1 MSNLD
6 RIIGTYRERS
16 TRLMDALD
24 DVYAVLSVVE
34 GTGSTDQERQTA
46 FNAFYAAFPDYDLSQ
61 ADLFASIARWRELR
75 TFVQN
80 PVNFVPLT
88 KTRV

>member
-6 RIIGTYRERS
+6 KIIGTYRERS

-24 DVYAVLSVVE
+24 DVYAVLSLVE

-46 FNAFYAAFPDYDLSQ
+46 FNAFYAEFPDYDLSQ
-61 ADLFASIARWRELR
+61 ADLFASITVWRALR
-75 TFVQN
+75 TFMQTATN
-80 PVNFVPLT
+80 YVPLT